1 LKKRDRLSIIAYFE
15 EHAFWIISKI
25 FHLAMNLICNRNY
38 ICYAE
43 KTTTLKSSGISG
55 NKTERKNLLLFLIL
69 LTSFINPFMG
79 AAVNIALPEIA
90 LEFSM
95 NTILMGWVSMSFL
108 LASVAV
114 LLPIGK
120 IADITGRKRIFI
132 LGNVIFTIASG
143 FCALSGSSVMLIS
156 SRVLQGIGGAMMFGT
171 GTAMITSA
179 FPPEQRGRALGINV
193 SAVYLGLTLAP
204 LLGGF
209 LTDVFGWRSIFWMII
224 PFGLFVIPA
233 TIFAIKTEWR
243 EAYGETLDYKGS
255 IIYIISLSM
264 LMYGFS
270 KLPDPVALGMAAI
283 GLSGMVLFVATEFK
297 VPVPILNMHLFTNN
311 KVFAFSNMAALINYA
326 ATFAVTFLLSLYLQY
341 IKGLSASDAG
351 MVLVTQPVL
360 MTLVASF
367 SGRLSDKF
375 DPRILSSAG
384 MSIIVVG
391 LTLMV
396 FIDENTQSAF
406 IIASLVI
413 LGTGFGMFSSPN
425 TNAVMSSVEKRY
437 LGVAS
442 ATIGTMRLAGQMISM
457 AVATLVLHAFLGE
470 SKIVSANYSL
480 FITSTRI
487 IFAIFAVLCV
497 FGVFASLAR
506 GKRRI

>member
-1 LKKRDRLSIIAYFE
+1 
-15 EHAFWIISKI
+15 
-25 FHLAMNLICNRNY
+25 
-38 ICYAE
+38 
-43 KTTTLKSSGISG
+43 
-55 NKTERKNLLLFLIL
+55 
-69 LTSFINPFMG
+69 MG
-79 AAVNIALPEIA
+79 AAVNIALPKIA

-95 NTILMGWVSMSFL
+95 NAVSMGWVSMSFL

-114 LLPIGK
+114 LLPVGK
-120 IADITGRKRIFI
+120 IADIAGRKKIFI
-132 LGNVIFTIASG
+132 YGNIIVTLASVLCG
-143 FCALSGSSVMLIS
+143 LSSSSLMLIS
-156 SRVLQGIGGAMMFGT
+156 FRVLQGIGGAMMFGT

-209 LTDVFGWRSIFWMII
+209 LTDLFGWRSIFWLNV
-224 PFGLFVIPA
+224 PFGLIVIPA
-233 TIFAIKTEWR
+233 TFYAIRTEWR
-243 EAYGETLDYKGS
+243 DALGESLDYRGS
-255 IIYIISLSM
+255 VIYIFSISL
-264 LMYGFS
+264 LMFGFS
-270 KLPDPVALGMAAI
+270 KLPDPIAI
-283 GLSGMVLFVATEFK
+283 MLTFIGFTGMVLFVINEYK
-297 VPVPILNMHLFTNN
+297 VPFPILNMRLFTNN
-311 KVFAFSNMAALINYA
+311 KVFAFSNLAALINYA

-341 IKGLSASDAG
+341 IKALKPSDAG
-351 MVLVTQPVL
+351 IVLVTQPIL

-384 MSIIVVG
+384 MGIIVVG
-391 LTLMV
+391 LGMLA
-396 FIDENTQSAF
+396 FITQNTQNAYL
-406 IIASLVI
+406 IACLVI

-470 SKIVSANYSL
+470 SKIVPANYSL

-487 IFAIFAVLCV
+487 VFAIFAVLCV